1 MWANTKGAEPRKA
14 EHVSKNNLP
23 FPSQAVLN
31 SSHRNTEMQ
40 KWNTLTCSEV
50 FRNMV
55 KLTMLRNQGTH
66 ALVSKKCSL
75 IYILNLSW
83 VGVILAWAAQA
94 FIFFFF
100 LFSYSKSRWNIHKKP
115 WNALKS
121 HLMIKEI
128 SIIIKYRERLKNHT
142 FLYYGH
148 SELFT
153 GH

>member
-1 MWANTKGAEPRKA
+1 MWATTKGAEPWKA

-31 SSHRNTEMQ
+31 PSHRNTEMH
-40 KWNTLTCSEV
+40 KWNNTHHAQRL
-50 FRNMV
+50 
-55 KLTMLRNQGTH
+55 NQGTH

-94 FIFFFF
+94 FIFFFSSF
-100 LFSYSKSRWNIHKKP
+100 FFFYSKSRWTIHKKP
-115 WNALKS
+115 RNTLKS
-121 HLMIKEI
+121 HLMIKEV
-128 SIIIKYRERLKNHT
+128 SFTIKYRERLQNHT

-148 SELFT
+148 SEFFT
-153 GH
+153 GHY